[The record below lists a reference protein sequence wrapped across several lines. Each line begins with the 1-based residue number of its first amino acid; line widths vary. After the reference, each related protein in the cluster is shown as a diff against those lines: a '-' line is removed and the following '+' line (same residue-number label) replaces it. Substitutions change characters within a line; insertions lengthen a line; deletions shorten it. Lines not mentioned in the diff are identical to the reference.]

1 MHKIIA
7 ASLALALVALPT
19 LASAV
24 EVRVDTPRRAVIVAG
39 DNVAVITR
47 PHAKI
52 VIVDGPNDKCTV
64 RTVRVWVDGHYAK
77 RRVTHCVN

>member
-1 MHKIIA
+1 MQKVLA
-7 ASLALALVALPT
+7 ASLALALVAAPT
-19 LASAV
+19 FASAA
-24 EVRVDTPRRAVIVAG
+24 EVRIDTPRRAVIVAG

-52 VIVDGPNDKCTV
+52 VIVDGPHDKCTV